1 VTSASSKPPRRSSQ
15 AVEGARRV
23 RDEAIAS
30 VGVGILITDP
40 HQPDNPIIYVNPAF
54 ERMTGYAAAEALGRN
69 CRFLQGAGTDPSA
82 VAEIRQ
88 ALKEERDLRTEL
100 LNYRKDGS
108 SFWNELTISP
118 LRDAKGRVTHYV
130 GIINDRTERKRVE
143 QHLQQVE
150 KLAALGTLLSGVAHE
165 LNNPLFII
173 SGYAQLAREKINQGR
188 YDDLKGDLETIR
200 EAAQRASTAVN
211 RFLGI
216 GSRAEARRELC
227 RVDDLVKQALDLLS
241 NDFVIHQVTVRTQFD
256 PTLPSI
262 LADSQDLSQV
272 FLNLFT
278 NASQAMA
285 EAHGRG
291 TLSVSATLIQDQG
304 GPWVEV
310 RVSDD
315 GPGIAPEHLP
325 RIFDPFYTT
334 KPLGRR
340 TGLGLTI
347 SQRIVTEL
355 GGILTCKSVVGQ
367 GTSLIVRLPIAQHS
381 LAVVGEKPGAPMM
394 LVVEPDLELQADIG
408 SYLERQGYCVT
419 RAGSGLV
426 AVRSLERARYDVLL
440 MDAML
445 PDITGE
451 EFARRA
457 VAMQPWL
464 AGRTIV
470 LAGNENVPDLQRFL
484 KETGSTVVC
493 KPFSWQVLGQRVRET
508 LLGGSAA
515 PGGPSGV
522 AK

>member
-54 ERMTGYAAAEALGRN
+54 ERVTGYAAAEALGRN

-355 GGILTCKSVVGQ
+355 GGILTCESVVGQ

-470 LAGNENVPDLQRFL
+470 LAGKENVPDLQRFL

>member
-1 VTSASSKPPRRSSQ
+1 MTSASSKPPRRSSQ

-118 LRDAKGRVTHYV
+118 LRDAKGRMTHYV

-143 QHLQQVE
+143 QHLQQGE

-470 LAGNENVPDLQRFL
+470 LAGKENVPDLQRFL
-484 KETGSTVVC
+484 KETGSAVVC

-515 PGGPSGV
+515 PGSPSGV

>member
-1 VTSASSKPPRRSSQ
+1 MTSASSKPPRRSSQ

-130 GIINDRTERKRVE
+130 GIISDRTERKRVE

-150 KLAALGTLLSGVAHE
+150 KLAALGTLLGGVAHE

-173 SGYAQLAREKINQGR
+173 SGYTQLAREKINQGR
-188 YDDLKGDLETIR
+188 YDDLKADLETIR
-200 EAAQRASTAVN
+200 EAAQRASATVN

-216 GSRAEARRELC
+216 APHAEARRDPC
-227 RVDDLVKQALDLLS
+227 RVEDPVKQALDLMS
-241 NDFVIHQVTVRTQFD
+241 HDFVMRQVTLRTRFD
-256 PTLPSI
+256 PALPSI
-262 LADSQDLSQV
+262 LADYQDLCQA

-278 NASQAMA
+278 NASRAMA

-291 TLSVSATLIQDQG
+291 TLSVSTTLVQDQG
-304 GPWVEV
+304 RPWVEV

-334 KPLGRR
+334 KPLGKR

-347 SQRIVTEL
+347 SHRIVTEL
-355 GGILTCKSVVGQ
+355 GGTLTCESVVGQ
-367 GTSLIVRLPIAQHS
+367 GATFIVRLPI
-381 LAVVGEKPGAPMM
+381 
-394 LVVEPDLELQADIG
+394 PD
-408 SYLERQGYCVT
+408 
-419 RAGSGLV
+419 
-426 AVRSLERARYDVLL
+426 
-440 MDAML
+440 
-445 PDITGE
+445 
-451 EFARRA
+451 
-457 VAMQPWL
+457 
-464 AGRTIV
+464 
-470 LAGNENVPDLQRFL
+470 
-484 KETGSTVVC
+484 
-493 KPFSWQVLGQRVRET
+493 
-508 LLGGSAA
+508 
-515 PGGPSGV
+515 GPSSVSQQGEG
-522 AK
+522 